1 TVLRYNTEKL
11 QGLYDK
17 VNDRVD
23 LRDRYES
30 DSYVKFLVA
39 FTKAEKWLN
48 TTKKTMPVP
57 NDTKEIYDELKK
69 AANSL
74 KRKDGSSDDLIED
87 DKDKNQEKDAIYD
100 VKVNLQKPN
109 GNVNTD
115 FSQFINKDAKYII
128 KEGGKNKKLVLYL
141 KPIMNGNKINYRISI
156 FKKKYTSTS

>member
-1 TVLRYNTEKL
+1 M
-11 QGLYDK
+11 YDK
-17 VNDRVD
+17 VKDRVD

-87 DKDKNQEKDAIYD
+87 DKDKNQEKDA
-100 VKVNLQKPN
+100 
-109 GNVNTD
+109 
-115 FSQFINKDAKYII
+115 
-128 KEGGKNKKLVLYL
+128 
-141 KPIMNGNKINYRISI
+141 
-156 FKKKYTSTS
+156 